1 MGSMDIA
8 KLQSLGEFTASVVHK
23 INNLLSVISGNAQ
36 YLLARVKERNLGD
49 LTKEDLKEIRG
60 SLNII
65 MEQSD
70 CLGAIAKKLS
80 ELTSKTK

>member
-1 MGSMDIA
+1 MDID
-8 KLQSLGEFTASVVHK
+8 KLQSLGEFSASVAHK

-36 YLLARVKERNLGD
+36 YLSERIKEKKPGD

-65 MEQSD
+65 MEKGD

-80 ELTSKTK
+80 EFIPKTK